1 MFVETKPG
9 LLGLNTIF
17 SWLFNTDIVD
27 IYSGDSVWNCTQQQQ
42 EDFFV
47 VDSGSHRLVSKDLD
61 LAGAII
67 CFGDER
73 WGNTSFCGRVI
84 LKTVM
89 WR

>member
-17 SWLFNTDIVD
+17 SWLPNTDIVD
-27 IYSGDSVWNCTQQQQ
+27 IYSGDSIEIVLEATTRR
-42 EDFFV
+42 FFV
-47 VDSGSHRLVSKDLD
+47 VDSGSHRLVSKDFD